1 MVYRHTRRRSERQTP
16 HPTREHLIDVTVEL
30 IGEVGLENV
39 DISEILHR
47 AELTSGALY
56 HHFRDLSGLLDAAVT
71 RRFPVG
77 VLENLEQIRVALDA
91 ATTLEEY
98 QRLMRAVTEASQ
110 APENRPRRK
119 ERAHYLALALSSD
132 TLRETIAEQ
141 QREITDRFTEV
152 LTEVQRRGWLRRDL
166 DPRAVAVFV
175 QAYTLGR
182 IIDDVNPDPVAPDA
196 WNDVVNTVMLDAL
209 SED

>member
-1 MVYRHTRRRSERQTP
+1 MVYRHVRRKSERQTP
-16 HPTREHLIDVTVEL
+16 HPTREHLIDVTVQL

-39 DISEILHR
+39 DINEILRR

-56 HHFRDLSGLLDAAVT
+56 HHFRDLAELLDAAVT

-77 VLENLEQIRVALDA
+77 VLENLEQIRVALES

-98 QRLMRAVTEASQ
+98 QTAMRAVTAASQ
-110 APENRPRRK
+110 APENRSRRK

-141 QREITDRFTEV
+141 QREITERFAEV
-152 LTEVQRRGWLRRDL
+152 LAEVQRRGWLRRDL

-182 IIDDVNPDPVAPDA
+182 IIDDVNPDPIEPDA
-196 WNDVVNTVMLDAL
+196 WNYVINTVMLEAL
-209 SED
+209 SQD